1 MADKWNALQNFWSSF
16 GLPAYDENIVPDNAS
31 MPYITYEASIGSFNE
46 KITLLAS
53 VWYYSTSWA
62 EISQKVNEIENYI
75 GGGVGVKYN
84 SGRMWVT
91 KGFVFAQ
98 RMSEPGSNLT
108 RRIVLNI
115 EVEFQ

>member
-1 MADKWNALQNFWSSF
+1 MGDKWKAIQEFWGSF
-16 GLPAYDENIVPDNAS
+16 SIPAYDENTVPDNAE
-31 MPYITYEASIGSFNE
+31 MPYITYEASIGGLGD

-53 VWYYSTSWA
+53 IWYYSTSWA
-62 EISQKVNEIENYI
+62 EISQKAEEIKDFI

-84 SGRMWVT
+84 LGRMWVT

-98 RMSEPGSNLT
+98 RMSEPGSDLT

>member
-1 MADKWNALQNFWSSF
+1 MGDKWNALDTFWNGFSV
-16 GLPAYDENIVPDNAS
+16 PAYDENTVPDGAS
-31 MPYITYEASIGSFNE
+31 MPYITYEASIGSLE
-46 KITLLAS
+46 DKITLLAS
-53 VWYYSTSWA
+53 IWYYSTSWA
-62 EISQKVNEIENYI
+62 DISAKAKEIEEYI
-75 GGGVGVKYN
+75 GGGVGVRYD

-98 RMSEPGSNLT
+98 RMNEPGSDLT